1 MAQSCIVAN
10 DYGRYMIERL
20 SAKHLKSD
28 QHDLFLGNTVSKE
41 VLGPC
46 QKVTFQLM
54 SQYNRYS

>member
-1 MAQSCIVAN
+1 
-10 DYGRYMIERL
+10 MIERL

-54 SQYNRYS
+54 CQYNRYS